1 MSIDI
6 GDAITMIR
14 DDEFASIGQRRRRN
28 KKRRLPKEAAFF
40 DLIS

>member
-1 MSIDI
+1 MSIGV

-14 DDEFASIGQRRRRN
+14 DDEFAPIGLEDN